1 MTQRGL
7 AGAGVLLTRP
17 RHQAGELA
25 AAIAAAGGR
34 VIDFPVMDIVGRD
47 RRAVEADLDSV
58 GESDIVIFVSAN
70 AVRHGLSAARGGA
83 RLAAIGAA
91 TAAALEAAG
100 RRVDILPVAGFDSEA
115 LLAEPALV
123 AVGGRRILIV
133 RGNGGRELLG
143 DTLRQRGARVD
154 YLAVYERRPHCPD
167 DAALA
172 AVTREFATGG
182 IGFVIAMSVQSFEF
196 LLELLPGTCR
206 RALPAARLVTPSARV
221 LKTAQQAVP
230 RMRPLLAAS
239 PRAGDLV
246 AAMLA
251 CAGSRTDDANG

>member
-1 MTQRGL
+1 MKRPGL

-25 AAIAAAGGR
+25 DAIAAAGGR

-47 RRAVEADLDSV
+47 RRAIDADLDSL
-58 GESDIVIFVSAN
+58 GEADIVIFVSAN
-70 AVRHGLSAARGGA
+70 AVEHGFAAARGGA

-100 RRVDILPVAGFDSEA
+100 GHVDILPAAGFDSEA

-143 DTLRQRGARVD
+143 DTLRQRGAKVD

-167 DAALA
+167 EATLV
-172 AVTREFATGG
+172 AVENEFATGG
-182 IGFVIAMSVQSFEF
+182 IAFVIAMSVQSLEY
-196 LLELLPGTCR
+196 LLSLLPAACR
-206 RALPAARLVTPSARV
+206 RALPAARLVTPSTRV
-221 LKTAQQAVP
+221 IKTAQQAVP
-230 RMRPLLAAS
+230 RLNPLLAAS
-239 PRAGDLV
+239 PRPGDLV

-251 CAGSRTDDANG
+251 CAGSRTDNANG